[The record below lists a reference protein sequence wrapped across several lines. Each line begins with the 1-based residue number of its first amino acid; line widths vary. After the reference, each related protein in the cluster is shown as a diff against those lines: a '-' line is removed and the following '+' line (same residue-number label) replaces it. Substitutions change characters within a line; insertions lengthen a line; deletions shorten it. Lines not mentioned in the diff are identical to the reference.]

1 MVKRLFG
8 EEKGQSMVLV
18 VLCLV
23 GLVGFLALALDG
35 GAAFAARRQMQNAAD
50 SGAIAG
56 AKEIQ
61 ENETDVDLVLRE
73 IHAYAEENKVPDT
86 NGVPGDEINGNVT
99 AYFIRNVYPTYDR
112 LPLGD
117 PKSLDD
123 PYWDTH
129 AVPSNAAGVEVIAR
143 TTFDSYFAGVVGLE
157 ELGAAA
163 KAKVLA
169 EGEQPAGAL
178 SNLFPVA
185 VYNENP
191 GECEPGEYNLDPW
204 LDPND
209 CEPIHER
216 LIIWDTEMEGPGNFG
231 WVDFNGGNNSN
242 VDIRDWIASGYD
254 GVVELPSW
262 VEADTGN
269 RGASEIDPMEG
280 IILNEMGVLVG
291 HTVLIPIYNDMRDVG
306 ANMEYQFVAFA
317 QFVLT
322 GFYYGDNELK
332 HQPSD
337 FYCPDPEDPENPNP
351 SLHCMEAHFTG
362 YVEAPSVVD

>member
-1 MVKRLFG
+1 MVKRLFR

-35 GAAFAARRQMQNAAD
+35 GASFAARRQMQNAAD
-50 SGAIAG
+50 SAAIAG

-61 ENETDVDLVLRE
+61 ENETVVDVVLRE
-73 IHAYAEENKVPDT
+73 INAYAEENKVPDT
-86 NGVPGDEINGNVT
+86 NGIPGDEINGNVT
-99 AYFIRNVYPTYDR
+99 AYFIRNIYPTYDR

-129 AVPSNAAGVEVIAR
+129 TVPSNAAGVEVIAG
-143 TTFDSYFAGVVGLE
+143 TTFDAYFAGVVGRE

-169 EGEQPAGAL
+169 EGEQPAGEL
-178 SNLFPVA
+178 TNLFPVTL
-185 VYNENP
+185 YNENP
-191 GECEPGEYNLDPW
+191 GDCELDPW
-204 LDPND
+204 LDHD
-209 CEPIHER
+209 TCEPVHER

-242 VDIRDWIASGYD
+242 ADIRDWIANGYN
-254 GVVELPSW
+254 GVIEIPSW

-280 IILNEMGVLVG
+280 VILNDGGLRG
-291 HTVLIPIYNDMRDVG
+291 RD
-306 ANMEYQFVAFA
+306 
-317 QFVLT
+317 
-322 GFYYGDNELK
+322 
-332 HQPSD
+332 
-337 FYCPDPEDPENPNP
+337 NPRP
-351 SLHCMEAHFTG
+351 HI
-362 YVEAPSVVD
+362 